1 MSPTDFCKI
10 ETALGLN
17 TPAMA
22 EALGIDVRRVRAF
35 EAGTNEVPQVVEL
48 ACWALVTQPRIAEAT
63 GLLHSIGGSE

>member
-1 MSPTDFCKI
+1 MSPTDFRKI

-48 ACWALVTQPRIAEAT
+48 ACWALSMKPRVADARKMLE
-63 GLLHSIGGSE
+63 E